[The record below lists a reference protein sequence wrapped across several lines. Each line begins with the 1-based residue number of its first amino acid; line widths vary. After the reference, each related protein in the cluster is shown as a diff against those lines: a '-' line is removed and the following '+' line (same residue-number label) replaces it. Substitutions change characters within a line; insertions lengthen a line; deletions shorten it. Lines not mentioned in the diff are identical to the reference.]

1 MSSIDAQGTVLSPFT
16 PSKTLGTFQCP
27 MLHALSRFALLVP
40 RSKRISFGAS
50 LFLLLRP
57 PHLFASRLHS
67 QALRSGDFET
77 KRRQWSSV
85 NQFILS
91 LSRLLKQEKNEEA
104 VELFTNRVSGIPP
117 DDRTSR
123 FSAYERGI
131 TAFLNHKLYKNA
143 VKFGQQ
149 MLTEGI
155 FSSSGLR
162 AKMLVC
168 SDIVSAPHEQREELE
183 PLYETLSRVLSLP
196 SYSERSLRELLDVM
210 RDHPLIDLQ
219 FVRKLVDIYV
229 ESRGPEYA
237 LESST
242 INKLIMFYVHAG
254 SMDTAESL
262 VLPNREPADDNSRH
276 TDAGPYTTLIS
287 ELTEKGAM
295 SSRRLGIL
303 LDQMQQSRTSV
314 DLPLMNALVQSA
326 VRRGDFHQ
334 AFSLYETILRDP
346 ASHMIPDSFA
356 FGSLFNAL
364 QRLYSSR
371 SQKLRRARQP
381 LNAPTPRRLFRQMLE
396 CHVLAAQVPGP
407 RTHPVVVRV
416 STLNVALRLF
426 MLSMDYPGAFVT
438 LRTFQALGLRPD
450 ARSYRFVLTILLAHV
465 KAGLQPPQ
473 PGRPR
478 RPHPGWAADFLG
490 GEGWVGLQPEDIWP
504 KVAYALLEFSRCVGD
519 TKFRTPELAVIME
532 DRKGDENA
540 EWDIEPLERLLARA
554 ILATMALRDMS
565 EERTERA
572 LREKLARYF
581 YEMVPDRL
589 WKGRRLRRAT
599 G

>member
-1 MSSIDAQGTVLSPFT
+1 M
-16 PSKTLGTFQCP
+16 
-27 MLHALSRFALLVP
+27 LSRFALLVP
-40 RSKRISFGAS
+40 RSRCTSFRIP
-50 LFLLLRP
+50 LFPLLRHP
-57 PHLFASRLHS
+57 RLFASRFNS
-67 QALRSGDFET
+67 QALSFGDFET
-77 KRRQWSSV
+77 KRRQWSRI
-85 NQFILS
+85 NQLILS
-91 LSRLLKQEKNEEA
+91 VSRLLKQEKNEEA
-104 VELFTNRVSGIPP
+104 VELFKNRVSEIPSK
-117 DDRTSR
+117 DRTSR

-143 VKFGQQ
+143 VEFDQQ
-149 MLTEGI
+149 MLTEGM

-162 AKMLVC
+162 AKVLVC
-168 SDIVSAPHEQREELE
+168 SDIVTTLHEQREELE
-183 PLYETLSRVLSLP
+183 PLYEKLSRVLSLS

-210 RDHPLIDLQ
+210 RDHPLIDLE
-219 FVRKLVDIYV
+219 FVRKLVDVYV
-229 ESRGPEYA
+229 ESRGPEYV

-242 INKLIMFYVHAG
+242 INKLILLYVHAG

-262 VLPNREPADDNSRH
+262 VLQNREPADDHPRH
-276 TDAGPYTTLIS
+276 TNAGPYTTLIS

-303 LDQMQQSRTSV
+303 LDQMQQSHISV

-334 AFSLYETILRDP
+334 AFAMYETILRDP
-346 ASHMIPDSFA
+346 ASHMIPDSFV

-364 QRLYSSR
+364 QPRSSGAHAN
-371 SQKLRRARQP
+371 LR
-381 LNAPTPRRLFRQMLE
+381 THPRPAGSSAK
-396 CHVLAAQVPGP
+396 CSSVTVLAAQAADP
-407 RTHPVVVRV
+407 RTRPVVVRV

-473 PGRPR
+473 SGRPR
-478 RPHPGWAADFLG
+478 RPYVSWVVDFLG
-490 GEGWVGLQPEDIWP
+490 AEGWAGLQPEDVWP
-504 KVAYALLEFSRCVGD
+504 KVAHALLEFARGVGD
-519 TKFRTPELAVIME
+519 TRFRTPELAVIME
-532 DRKGDENA
+532 DNKGDENA

-554 ILATMALRDMS
+554 ILATMALRGVS
-565 EERTERA
+565 EERAERA

-599 G
+599 C

>member
-1 MSSIDAQGTVLSPFT
+1 M
-16 PSKTLGTFQCP
+16 
-27 MLHALSRFALLVP
+27 
-40 RSKRISFGAS
+40 
-50 LFLLLRP
+50 
-57 PHLFASRLHS
+57 
-67 QALRSGDFET
+67 
-77 KRRQWSSV
+77 

-91 LSRLLKQEKNEEA
+91 ISRLLKQEKNEEA
-104 VELFTNRVSGIPP
+104 IELFKNRVSEIPSV
-117 DDRTSR
+117 DRTSR

-143 VKFGQQ
+143 VEFDREMWAKG
-149 MLTEGI
+149 M

-168 SDIVSAPHEQREELE
+168 SDIVTAPHEQREELE
-183 PLYETLSRVLSLP
+183 PLYEKLSRVLSLS

-219 FVRKLVDIYV
+219 FVRKLVDVYV
-229 ESRGPEYA
+229 KSRGSEYL

-242 INKLIMFYVHAG
+242 INKLILFYMHAG

-262 VLPNREPADDNSRH
+262 VLPNRKPADDHPRH
-276 TDAGPYTTLIS
+276 SNAGPYTTLIS

-295 SSRRLGIL
+295 SSRRLGVL
-303 LDQMQQSRTSV
+303 LDQMQKSHITV

-334 AFSLYETILRDP
+334 AFSLYETILKDP
-346 ASHMIPDSFA
+346 ASHMIPDSFV

-364 QRLYSSR
+364 QRLYATH

-381 LNAPTPRRLFRQMLE
+381 SNAPTPRRLFRQMLE
-396 CHVLAAQVPGP
+396 CHVLAAANP

-465 KAGLQPPQ
+465 KAGLRPQ
-473 PGRPR
+473 SGRPR
-478 RPHPGWAADFLG
+478 RPYFSWVVDFLG
-490 GEGWVGLQPEDIWP
+490 TEGWAGLQPEDVWP
-504 KVAYALLEFSRCVGD
+504 KVAPALLEFAGGVGD
-519 TKFRTPELAVIME
+519 TRFRTPELAVIME
-532 DRKGDENA
+532 DKKGDENA

-554 ILATMALRDMS
+554 ILATMALRGVS
-565 EERTERA
+565 EERAERA

-599 G
+599 C

>member
-1 MSSIDAQGTVLSPFT
+1 MPLSGSDRHGQIAELQIPALMSSIDAQGTLSVRSRRVKSCHP
-16 PSKTLGTFQCP
+16 LACP
-27 MLHALSRFALLVP
+27 LSF
-40 RSKRISFGAS
+40 
-50 LFLLLRP
+50 
-57 PHLFASRLHS
+57 
-67 QALRSGDFET
+67 GDFET
-77 KRRQWSSV
+77 KRRQWSRI
-85 NQFILS
+85 NQLILS
-91 LSRLLKQEKNEEA
+91 VSRLLKQEKNEEA
-104 VELFTNRVSGIPP
+104 VELFKTRVSELPSK
-117 DDRTSR
+117 DRTSR

-143 VKFGQQ
+143 VELDQQ
-149 MLTEGI
+149 MLTEGM

-168 SDIVSAPHEQREELE
+168 SDIVTTQHEQREELE
-183 PLYETLSRVLSLP
+183 PLYEKLSRVLSLS

-219 FVRKLVDIYV
+219 FVRKLVDVYV
-229 ESRGPEYA
+229 ESRGPEYV

-254 SMDTAESL
+254 SIDTAESL
-262 VLPNREPADDNSRH
+262 VLPNRKPADDHPRH
-276 TDAGPYTTLIS
+276 TNAGPYTTLIS

-303 LDQMQQSRTSV
+303 LDQMQQSHTSV

-334 AFSLYETILRDP
+334 AFSIYETILRDP
-346 ASHMIPDSFA
+346 ASHMIPDSFV

-364 QRLYSSR
+364 QRLYATH

-381 LNAPTPRRLFRQMLE
+381 PNAPTPRRLFRQMLE
-396 CHVLAAQVPGP
+396 CHVLAAQAADP
-407 RTHPVVVRV
+407 RTRPVVVRV

-465 KAGLQPPQ
+465 KAGLEPPR

-478 RPHPGWAADFLG
+478 RPYVSWVADFLG
-490 GEGWVGLQPEDIWP
+490 ADGWAGLRPEDVWP
-504 KVAYALLEFSRCVGD
+504 KVAHALLEFARGVGE
-519 TKFRTPELAVIME
+519 TRFRTPELAVIME
-532 DRKGDENA
+532 DKKGDENA

-554 ILATMALRDMS
+554 ILATMALRGVS
-565 EERTERA
+565 EERAERA

-581 YEMVPDRL
+581 HEMVPDRL

-599 G
+599 C

>member
-1 MSSIDAQGTVLSPFT
+1 M
-16 PSKTLGTFQCP
+16 
-27 MLHALSRFALLVP
+27 LSRLALLVP
-40 RSKRISFGAS
+40 RSRCTSFRTP
-50 LFLLLRP
+50 LFHLLRHP
-57 PHLFASRLHS
+57 RLFASR
-67 QALRSGDFET
+67 QAPSFGDFET
-77 KRRQWSSV
+77 KRRQWSRI
-85 NQFILS
+85 NQLILS
-91 LSRLLKQEKNEEA
+91 VSRLLKQEKNEEA
-104 VELFTNRVSGIPP
+104 VELFKNRVSEIPSK
-117 DDRTSR
+117 DRTSR

-143 VKFGQQ
+143 VEFHQQ
-149 MLTEGI
+149 MLTEGM

-162 AKMLVC
+162 AKMLK
-168 SDIVSAPHEQREELE
+168 
-183 PLYETLSRVLSLP
+183 LSRVLSLS

-219 FVRKLVDIYV
+219 FVRKLVDVYV
-229 ESRGPEYA
+229 ESRGLEYV

-262 VLPNREPADDNSRH
+262 VLPNREPADDHPRH
-276 TDAGPYTTLIS
+276 TNAGPYTTLIS
-287 ELTEKGAM
+287 ELTENGAM

-303 LDQMQQSRTSV
+303 LDQMQQSHISV

-334 AFSLYETILRDP
+334 AFSMYETILRDP
-346 ASHMIPDSFA
+346 ASHMVPDSFV

-364 QRLYSSR
+364 QRLYATR

-381 LNAPTPRRLFRQMLE
+381 PNAPTPRRLFRQMLE
-396 CHVLAAQVPGP
+396 CHVLAAQAADP
-407 RTHPVVVRV
+407 RTRPVVVRV

-473 PGRPR
+473 SGRPR
-478 RPHPGWAADFLG
+478 RPYASWVVDFLG
-490 GEGWVGLQPEDIWP
+490 AEGWADLQPEDVWP
-504 KVAYALLEFSRCVGD
+504 KVAHALLEFARGVGD
-519 TKFRTPELAVIME
+519 SRFRTPELAVIME
-532 DRKGDENA
+532 DKKGDENA

-554 ILATMALRDMS
+554 ILATMALRGVS
-565 EERTERA
+565 EERAERA

-599 G
+599 C

>member
-1 MSSIDAQGTVLSPFT
+1 
-16 PSKTLGTFQCP
+16 
-27 MLHALSRFALLVP
+27 
-40 RSKRISFGAS
+40 
-50 LFLLLRP
+50 
-57 PHLFASRLHS
+57 
-67 QALRSGDFET
+67 
-77 KRRQWSSV
+77 QWSRI
-85 NQFILS
+85 NQLILS
-91 LSRLLKQEKNEEA
+91 VSRLLKQEKNEEA
-104 VELFTNRVSGIPP
+104 VELFKNRVSEIPSK
-117 DDRTSR
+117 DRTSR

-143 VKFGQQ
+143 VEFDQQ
-149 MLTEGI
+149 MLTEGM

-168 SDIVSAPHEQREELE
+168 SDIVTTLHGQREELK
-183 PLYETLSRVLSLP
+183 PLYEKLSRVLSLS

-219 FVRKLVDIYV
+219 FVRKLVDVYV
-229 ESRGPEYA
+229 ESRGPEYV

-262 VLPNREPADDNSRH
+262 VLPNREPADDHPRH
-276 TDAGPYTTLIS
+276 TNAGPYTTLIS
-287 ELTEKGAM
+287 ELTENGAM

-303 LDQMQQSRTSV
+303 LDQMQQSHISV

-334 AFSLYETILRDP
+334 AFSMYETILRDP
-346 ASHMIPDSFA
+346 ASHMIPDSFV

-364 QRLYSSR
+364 QRLYATR

-381 LNAPTPRRLFRQMLE
+381 PNAPTPRRLFRQMLE
-396 CHVLAAQVPGP
+396 CHVLAAQAADP

-473 PGRPR
+473 SGRPR
-478 RPHPGWAADFLG
+478 RPYASWVVDFLG
-490 GEGWVGLQPEDIWP
+490 AEGWAGLQPEDVWP
-504 KVAYALLEFSRCVGD
+504 KVAHGLLEFARGVGD
-519 TKFRTPELAVIME
+519 TRFRTPELAVIME
-532 DRKGDENA
+532 DKKGDENA

-554 ILATMALRDMS
+554 ILATMALRGVS
-565 EERTERA
+565 EERAERA
-572 LREKLARYF
+572 LRE
-581 YEMVPDRL
+581 
-589 WKGRRLRRAT
+589 
-599 G
+599 